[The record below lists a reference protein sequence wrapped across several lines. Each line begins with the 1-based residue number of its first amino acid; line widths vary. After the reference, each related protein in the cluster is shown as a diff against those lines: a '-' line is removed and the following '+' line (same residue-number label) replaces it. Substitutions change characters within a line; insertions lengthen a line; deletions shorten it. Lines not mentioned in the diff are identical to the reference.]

1 MRGQA
6 AERRAQA
13 KRPFSVG
20 DSVEFEREDRVE
32 LGVVERTADGTV
44 EVWFHGQRPTAAGAV
59 AKVSAAFTRTC
70 LPTSGP
76 TPVTSGGC

>member
-44 EVWFHGQRPTAAGAV
+44 EVWFHGQRFRLSPSRLRKTARKYCPG
-59 AKVSAAFTRTC
+59 F
-70 LPTSGP
+70 
-76 TPVTSGGC
+76 